1 MVAQGEGKSINVK
14 KPKLRRRSGS
24 LPPGGVKL
32 VSDEAPEATCLSSF
46 MWLLPAPRSAFL
58 SRSHASLWQ
67 GGDGPW
73 NLRSRDDRA
82 RVRLRRHTR

>member
-46 MWLLPAPRSAFL
+46 MWLLPAPRSAFCPAHMRL
-58 SRSHASLWQ
+58 SGKAATVL
-67 GGDGPW
+67 GP
-73 NLRSRDDRA
+73 RP
-82 RVRLRRHTR
+82 RV

>member
-32 VSDEAPEATCLSSF
+32 VSDEAPEATCLSK
-46 MWLLPAPRSAFL
+46 
-58 SRSHASLWQ
+58 
-67 GGDGPW
+67 
-73 NLRSRDDRA
+73 
-82 RVRLRRHTR
+82 